1 MALKPST
8 LLLSG
13 IGIVAAVA
21 LLVVTFRA
29 EPVPVDLYT
38 LARGAMQITVNADGK
53 TRIRDKYEVSAPLV
67 GTARRS
73 PVEVGDSVV
82 MGETVVAVVQP
93 VAPDL
98 LDSRSRLQA
107 EAAIGEAEAAL
118 RLANSRYRQ
127 ASDEMTYAQTQL
139 ERTKA
144 LAARGVTALTQLE
157 DVTQRKEIAVA
168 ARDAAA
174 SALTMAASSLTRV
187 KAALIDPDDPTFADP
202 SQCCIEIRAPI
213 SGSVLSVEMVS
224 EHAVAA
230 GSLLLSIGQTDDLE
244 IVADLLSS
252 DAVRLAPG
260 AEAIVE
266 RWGGPIPLEA
276 RLRTVEPSARTKVSA
291 LGIEEQRVDATLD
304 LLSPPAE
311 RPGLGDGFSVFLRI
325 IEWSGQNLLQVP
337 LSAVFRSGENWSVF
351 VNESGV
357 ARRVEIKIGH
367 RNNTFAEV
375 VDGLAAGQTVITH
388 PSDAIGDG
396 VRIIDRSGM

>member
-13 IGIVAAVA
+13 IGTAVVAA
-21 LLVVTFRA
+21 LLIVTFRA
-29 EPVPVDLYT
+29 DPVPVDPYT
-38 LARGAMQITVNADGK
+38 LARGSTQITVNADGK
-53 TRIRDKYEVSAPLV
+53 TRIRNKYDVSAPLV

-93 VAPDL
+93 VAPNL
-98 LDSRSRLQA
+98 LDSRSRMQA
-107 EAAIGEAEAAL
+107 EAAIDEAEAAL
-118 RLANSRYRQ
+118 RLANSRFHL
-127 ASDEMTYAQTQL
+127 ASDELAYAQSQL
-139 ERTKA
+139 ERTKG
-144 LAARGVTALTQLE
+144 LAARGATAWTHLE
-157 DVTQRKEIAVA
+157 DATQRKEIAVA
-168 ARDAAA
+168 PRDAAA
-174 SALTMAASSLTRV
+174 SALTMAASSLTRA
-187 KAALIDPDDPTFADP
+187 KAVLIGPNDTSLADP
-202 SQCCIEIRAPI
+202 SQCCIEILAPI
-213 SGSVLSVEMVS
+213 SGTVLNVEMVS

-244 IVADLLSS
+244 IVADLLSN

-266 RWGGPIPLEA
+266 RWGGPMPLKA

-311 RPGLGDGFSVFLRI
+311 RSGLGDGFSVFLRI
-325 IEWSGQNLLQVP
+325 IEWSGQDLLQVP
-337 LSAVFRSGENWSVF
+337 LSAVFRSGEDWRVF
-351 VNESGV
+351 VNENGV

-367 RNNTFAEV
+367 RNRTFAEV
-375 VDGLAAGQTVITH
+375 VDGLAAGQTVITR
-388 PSDAIGDG
+388 PSDAIDDG
-396 VRIIDRSGM
+396 VRIIDRSDM